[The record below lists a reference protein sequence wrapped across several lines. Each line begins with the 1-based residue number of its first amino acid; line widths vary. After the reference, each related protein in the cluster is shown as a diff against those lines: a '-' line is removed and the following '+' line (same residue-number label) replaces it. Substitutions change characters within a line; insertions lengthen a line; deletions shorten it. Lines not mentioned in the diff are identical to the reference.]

1 MARLSLMEV
10 IEGYDFD
17 QREYITQLE
26 EQVAKLKKEND
37 KMLTNGLA
45 TAQANSRSL
54 LQDILHGV
62 YDNVS
67 PTDSQE
73 KLFSRLAKC
82 LKDFEDT
89 CGYVVKLNI
98 EIRKDIS
105 HTFVPYVWRDG
116 NIELR

>member
-1 MARLSLMEV
+1 MARRSLLET
-10 IEGYDFD
+10 IEDYDQD
-17 QREYITQLE
+17 QRWYIADLE
-26 EQVAKLKKEND
+26 AKNKKLKEEND

-54 LQDILHGV
+54 LQGILHGV

-89 CGYVVKLNI
+89 CGYKVKLNL
-98 EIRKDIS
+98 EIRKDIAD
-105 HTFVPYVWRDG
+105 TFVPYVWRDG
-116 NIELR
+116 KIELR